1 MADGWDVRL
10 TLRNFRFSPAGA
22 AGVVAGRGLAHLYVD
37 GRLVARLRAPGY
49 RLAGRL
55 RTARHAPGDGPPLR
69 RRRHRVGGGRR
80 TRGEYGRH
88 HRVGAGP
95 GHDAERERAAEGA
108 GPCNDP
114 VTCRGARFTGPR
126 RKGIM
131 KPVPHATSLRRAP
144 VQRRSAERLTRI
156 LDACAGLLDEVGYDA
171 LSTRAVAQRAGVPIG
186 SVYRFFGNKRQMVD
200 ALAQRNLE
208 HYSERIVQR
217 LREAGDGGWREA
229 MDAVL
234 DEYLEMKRTAPGF
247 SLVDFGNQI
256 PVGARQAE
264 PNHRVADRL
273 TELLSGYLGRE
284 PDEDLRRVFLIA
296 VETADTLVHLAFR
309 VAPDGDQKIIE
320 EMREM
325 LRAYLARV
333 LD

>member
-1 MADGWDVRL
+1 
-10 TLRNFRFSPAGA
+10 
-22 AGVVAGRGLAHLYVD
+22 
-37 GRLVARLRAPGY
+37 
-49 RLAGRL
+49 
-55 RTARHAPGDGPPLR
+55 
-69 RRRHRVGGGRR
+69 
-80 TRGEYGRH
+80 
-88 HRVGAGP
+88 
-95 GHDAERERAAEGA
+95 
-108 GPCNDP
+108 
-114 VTCRGARFTGPR
+114 
-126 RKGIM
+126 M

-156 LDACAGLLDEVGYDA
+156 LDACADLLDEVGYDA
-171 LSTRAVAQRAGVPIG
+171 LSTRAVAERAGVPIG

-208 HYSERIVQR
+208 RYSERITQR
-217 LREAGDGGWREA
+217 LREADDGGWREA

-273 TELLSGYLGRE
+273 TELLSGYLDRE
-284 PDEDLRRVFLIA
+284 PDDDLRRVFLIA

-309 VAPDGDQKIIE
+309 VAPEGDRKIIE
-320 EMREM
+320 EAREM

>member
-1 MADGWDVRL
+1 
-10 TLRNFRFSPAGA
+10 
-22 AGVVAGRGLAHLYVD
+22 
-37 GRLVARLRAPGY
+37 
-49 RLAGRL
+49 
-55 RTARHAPGDGPPLR
+55 
-69 RRRHRVGGGRR
+69 
-80 TRGEYGRH
+80 
-88 HRVGAGP
+88 
-95 GHDAERERAAEGA
+95 
-108 GPCNDP
+108 
-114 VTCRGARFTGPR
+114 
-126 RKGIM
+126 M

-156 LDACAGLLDEVGYDA
+156 LDACADLLDEVGYDA
-171 LSTRAVAQRAGVPIG
+171 LSTRAVAQRAAVPIG

-208 HYSERIVQR
+208 RFSERVTQR
-217 LREAGDGGWREA
+217 LREAGYGGWREA

-273 TELLSGYLGRE
+273 TELLSGYLDRE
-284 PDEDLRRVFLIA
+284 PDEELRRVFLIA

-309 VAPDGDQKIIE
+309 VAPEGDQKIIE

>member
-1 MADGWDVRL
+1 
-10 TLRNFRFSPAGA
+10 
-22 AGVVAGRGLAHLYVD
+22 
-37 GRLVARLRAPGY
+37 
-49 RLAGRL
+49 
-55 RTARHAPGDGPPLR
+55 
-69 RRRHRVGGGRR
+69 
-80 TRGEYGRH
+80 
-88 HRVGAGP
+88 
-95 GHDAERERAAEGA
+95 
-108 GPCNDP
+108 
-114 VTCRGARFTGPR
+114 
-126 RKGIM
+126 M

-156 LDACAGLLDEVGYDA
+156 LDACASLLDEVGYDA

-273 TELLSGYLGRE
+273 TELLSGYLDRE
-284 PDEDLRRVFLIA
+284 PDEELRRVFLIA

>member
-1 MADGWDVRL
+1 
-10 TLRNFRFSPAGA
+10 
-22 AGVVAGRGLAHLYVD
+22 
-37 GRLVARLRAPGY
+37 
-49 RLAGRL
+49 
-55 RTARHAPGDGPPLR
+55 
-69 RRRHRVGGGRR
+69 
-80 TRGEYGRH
+80 
-88 HRVGAGP
+88 
-95 GHDAERERAAEGA
+95 
-108 GPCNDP
+108 
-114 VTCRGARFTGPR
+114 
-126 RKGIM
+126 M

>member
-1 MADGWDVRL
+1 
-10 TLRNFRFSPAGA
+10 
-22 AGVVAGRGLAHLYVD
+22 
-37 GRLVARLRAPGY
+37 
-49 RLAGRL
+49 
-55 RTARHAPGDGPPLR
+55 
-69 RRRHRVGGGRR
+69 
-80 TRGEYGRH
+80 
-88 HRVGAGP
+88 
-95 GHDAERERAAEGA
+95 
-108 GPCNDP
+108 
-114 VTCRGARFTGPR
+114 
-126 RKGIM
+126 M

-156 LDACAGLLDEVGYDA
+156 LDACADLLDEVGYDD
-171 LSTRAVAQRAGVPIG
+171 LSTRAVAQRAAVPIG

-208 HYSERIVQR
+208 RYSERVTQR

-256 PVGARQAE
+256 PVGARHTE

-273 TELLSGYLGRE
+273 TELLSGSLDRE
-284 PDEDLRRVFLIA
+284 PDEELRRVFLVA

-309 VAPDGDQKIIE
+309 VAPEGDQKIIE